1 MVGVK
6 QMGLLVFT
14 YRRQSIISQKSDIN
28 KKLLD
33 LRKRQM
39 DLQSYASSIADG
51 SVSMNDLFSAPAS
64 VFTRM
69 TAHMMSSHQQAL
81 AGAQNGLPGM
91 LAMAGANGMFANLQP
106 QMQEQYKQMMFK
118 NLYDKEREKFAHQEE
133 KILSREDKRIEQQVA
148 QLTTQL
154 QMLESE
160 EKKVEQA
167 ESEEAKNSAPKFG
180 LG

>member
-1 MVGVK
+1 
-6 QMGLLVFT
+6 MGLLVFT
-14 YRRQSIISQKSDIN
+14 YRHQSIISQKSEIN

-39 DLQSYASSIADG
+39 DLQSYASAVADG
-51 SVSMNDLFSAPAS
+51 SVSMNDLMTAPAS
-64 VFTRM
+64 MMMRM
-69 TAHMMSSHQQAL
+69 MAHAQASHGQSMIA
-81 AGAQNGLPGM
+81 ATNALPGM
-91 LAMAGANGMFANLQP
+91 LAMFNANGGMNGPSP
-106 QMQEQYKQMMFK
+106 QMQQQYQQMIFK

-148 QLTTQL
+148 QLSTQL
-154 QMLESE
+154 QMLEAE